1 VFVASYQTTC
11 LKALTRETQ
20 FQGQDATTES
30 LLPGGNLLLNPT
42 PELMLGSCLVFGCC
56 VSSFVHRRQSQDTC
70 QFAVYAVFLTAAVVS
85 GVGIEASADLILLG
99 FAPWAMCAAMATSLY
114 GHAFYRRQR
123 KQNEKRS
130 GDDEKALLFV

>member
-1 VFVASYQTTC
+1 M
-11 LKALTRETQ
+11 Q
-20 FQGQDATTES
+20 FKGQDTTTES

-70 QFAVYAVFLTAAVVS
+70 QFVVYAVFLTAVVVS
-85 GVGIEASADLILLG
+85 GFGIEASANLILLG
-99 FAPWAMCAAMATSLY
+99 YAPWAMCAAMATSLY
-114 GHAFYRRQR
+114 GHALYRRQR